1 MTISNR
7 TIQKLLQFASDGI
20 NENSPTT
27 QWDFY
32 SVGKQKAYEEMLDYL
47 VKHYGRGE

>member
-20 NENSPTT
+20 DENSPTT
-27 QWDFY
+27 QCDFY
-32 SVGKQKAYEEMLDYL
+32 SIGKQKAYEEMLDYL
-47 VKHYGRGE
+47 IKYFGRGE